1 MTDTRTTKSPEKDKA
16 TVKVAKFGSESGH
29 WYDQHGN
36 LIEKVLKA
44 NGKDYTKCTLRHAR
58 KLQLAPGVTTIIGC
72 ADKPQLTL
80 WKQRQAIMSALTLP
94 RHDAETEQ
102 EWMARVEQDMNQ
114 TARNAAEEGT
124 RIHAA
129 IESHMRG
136 EEFDPAYVRHVEA
149 VTDLLAKHCGDQLS
163 RWLPERG
170 VASTLGY
177 GTKADLHSEDWLV
190 DFKGC
195 DGDQAELDEKKTWE
209 SHAMQL
215 AATRDPIARELRCAI
230 VYVSRTH
237 PGAASFKEV
246 EESKLRQGFEMFR
259 GQLHYW
265 QAKTN
270 HCPDWA
276 TGAF

>member
-1 MTDTRTTKSPEKDKA
+1 MTRTTKSPEKDKA
-16 TVKVAKFGSESGH
+16 VVKVAKFGSESGH
-29 WYDQHGN
+29 WYDEHGQ
-36 LIEKVLKA
+36 LIEQCLKA
-44 NGKDYTKCTLRHAR
+44 DGKSYTKTTLRHAR
-58 KLQLAPGVTTIIGC
+58 KLNLAPGVTTITGC

-94 RHDAETEQ
+94 RHDAETEA
-102 EWMARVEQDMNQ
+102 EWMARVEHDMQQ
-114 TARNAAEEGT
+114 TARKAADEGT

-136 EEFDPAYVRHVEA
+136 DTFDAAYVRHVEA

-170 VASTLGY
+170 VASVLGY
-177 GTKADLHSEDWLV
+177 GTKADLHSEEWLV

-195 DGDQAELDEKKTWE
+195 DGDQEELDQKKTWDN
-209 SHAMQL
+209 HHMQL
-215 AATRDPIARELRCAI
+215 GATREPIARELRCAI
-230 VYVSRTH
+230 IYVSRTH
-237 PGAASFKEV
+237 HGVAAFKEV
-246 EESKLRQGFEMFR
+246 PEEKLRQGFGMFR
-259 GQLHYW
+259 GLLAYW
-265 QAKTN
+265 QAKNN